1 VLSPLVLPVRLQ
13 DDQSTKGG
21 EMKYALLIYPKP
33 GSHEALGED
42 EGKSVTA
49 EYWALREDPR
59 CLGGAHLQPSE
70 TATTVRDGGGEG
82 LITDGPFADT
92 KEVLGGYYV
101 FEGSDLD
108 EALEFA
114 QRIPAIR
121 LGGAVEVRPLV
132 NVPVETAH

>member
-1 VLSPLVLPVRLQ
+1 
-13 DDQSTKGG
+13 
-21 EMKYALLIYPKP
+21 MKYAMLIYPEP

-42 EGKSVTA
+42 EYKSVNA
-49 EYWALREDPR
+49 EYLALRDDAR
-59 CLGGAHLQPSE
+59 CLGGGQLQPGE
-70 TATTVRDGGGEG
+70 TATTVRYGGGEN

-101 FEGSDLD
+101 LEASDLD

-114 QRIPAIR
+114 QRIPAVR

-132 NVPVETAH
+132 EIPVETAH